1 MSKTLHAVRIGTIK
15 FPKTIAGADYQHR
28 ILIRAYM
35 RAYTDGGMFGYDT
48 RTLAI
53 NEPEL
58 FAYLTR
64 LEREWST
71 SQSEK
76 IS

>member
-1 MSKTLHAVRIGTIK
+1 MSKMLHAVRTGAIK

-28 ILIRAYM
+28 ILLRAYM
-35 RAYTDGGMFGYDT
+35 RAYTGGGMFGWDT

-58 FAYLTR
+58 FQYLAR
-64 LEREWST
+64 LEKEFAS
-71 SQSEK
+71 
-76 IS
+76 